1 MNRLSRVLSPG
12 RGIALTLLLAAGFVA
27 GCGRS
32 LDDDPNSPVSVT
44 VEQTYLTIANKA
56 GSALVDG
63 TIELVP
69 AGVLAPYRT
78 SLPRVESGSS
88 REIRYELFSG
98 AGGARFVRGGTR
110 IRSVRVVAVD
120 NTGKTHKREVPFN

>member
-1 MNRLSRVLSPG
+1 MNRFSRTRSLS
-12 RGIALTLLLAAGFVA
+12 RGIALPLLLAAGCAA

-32 LDDDPNSPVSVT
+32 LDDDPSSPVAVT
-44 VEQTYLTIANKA
+44 VEQTYLTIANKS

-78 SLPRVESGSS
+78 SLPRVESGGS
-88 REIRYELFSG
+88 REVSYDVFSG
-98 AGGARFVRGGTR
+98 AGGAHYRRGGTR
-110 IRSVRVVAVD
+110 IRSVRLTAID